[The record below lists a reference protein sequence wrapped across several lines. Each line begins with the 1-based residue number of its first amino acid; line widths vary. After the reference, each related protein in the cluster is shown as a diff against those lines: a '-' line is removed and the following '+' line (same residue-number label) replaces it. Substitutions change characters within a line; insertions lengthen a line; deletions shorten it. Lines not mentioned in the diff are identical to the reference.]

1 MDQQKIGQFIA
12 EMRKEQGLT
21 QRELA
26 EKLLITDKTVSKWEC
41 GKGLPDVSLM
51 MPLCQILKISVNELL
66 TGRRLQSS
74 EYQRNAEKNLM
85 KLINEREHA
94 KRSLWL
100 GIVAFV
106 PAFLAGITL
115 IMISCYF
122 ELEVWQRIV
131 LILIATL
138 TIAAGLVVAVVLEV
152 HSGAFECAKC
162 GKRFMPKMCA
172 YLAGMH
178 TATRRYL
185 KCPYC
190 GQSSMCL
197 RRFSLNEES
206 EEKEKND

>member
-21 QRELA
+21 QRALA

-41 GKGLPDVSLM
+41 GKGMPDVSLM

-100 GIVAFV
+100 GIVAV
-106 PAFLAGITL
+106 VSTFLAGFTL
-115 IMISCYF
+115 IMVSGY
-122 ELEVWQRIV
+122 LEMEDWQRIV
-131 LILIATL
+131 LVVIAF
-138 TIAAGLVVAVVLEV
+138 IAIVAGITVAVVLEV

-162 GKRFMPKMCA
+162 GKRFMPKMGA
-172 YLAGMH
+172 YIAGVH
-178 TATRRYL
+178 TATRRFL
-185 KCPYC
+185 KCPHC
-190 GQSSMCL
+190 GKKSMCI
-197 RRFSLNEES
+197 RRFSLEMEEEQ
-206 EEKEKND
+206 EERKE

>member
-21 QRELA
+21 QRALA

-51 MPLCQILKISVNELL
+51 IPLCQILQISVNELL
-66 TGRRLQSS
+66 TGKRLHSS
-74 EYQRNAEKNLM
+74 EYQRNAENNLM

-100 GIVAFV
+100 GILAVI
-106 PAFLAGITL
+106 PTFLAGITL
-115 IMISCYF
+115 IMISGFF

-131 LILIATL
+131 LIAIAVL
-138 TIAAGLVVAVVLEV
+138 TIAAGLTVAVVLEV

-162 GKRFMPKMCA
+162 GKRFMPKMGA

-185 KCPYC
+185 KCPHC
-190 GQSSMCL
+190 GKKSMCI
-197 RRFSLNEES
+197 RRFSLEMEEQQG
-206 EEKEKND
+206 ERKE